1 MRIAGSTLHKIPGPP
16 VKSFWTGHFSQ
27 FFARDG
33 ENFQR
38 HLASYGPITK
48 INGFLGQPILC
59 VADPKALHYILVKEE
74 HIYQETDDFISG
86 NILYF
91 GPGLLSTL
99 GQQHANQRKILNPV
113 FSINH
118 MRHMLPLFYSI
129 VHKLRDA
136 IRYRVQD
143 GPRELDV
150 LHWMG
155 RTALELI
162 GQGGLGYT
170 FDPLVEDRIDPYGE
184 ALKAIVPLAFR
195 LSVFVKLVLPLSK
208 RLVPRW
214 LRRAVVRLFP
224 TASTVNLLAE
234 VVNTMHERSS
244 AIYQETKLRVVGVD
258 AEVVKQIDGRK
269 DILSSLIRA
278 NTAADVKDQLSEE
291 EIVGQISTL
300 LFAATD
306 TTSTA
311 LSRILHLLA
320 QHPHVQ
326 QKLRHELLEANAAD
340 EVSYEELNKLPILDS
355 VCRETLRLH
364 PLVVSYSECMATK
377 DTVLPLF
384 KPITLTDGRQTSEIP
399 IAKGSEILLEYLGCN
414 VSKSLWGEDSLE
426 WKPERWLSGI
436 STKVADA
443 RVPGVYSHL
452 MSFAGGKRACIGF
465 KFAEMEMK
473 TVLSVLVSTF
483 TFELSDKPIAWNMA
497 GIMYPTAGKESSNP
511 SLPMKVGLYNLN
523 VPRV

>member
-1 MRIAGSTLHKIPGPP
+1 MRVAGSTLHKIPGPP
-16 VKSFWTGHFSQ
+16 VKSFWTGHLSQ

-33 ENFQR
+33 EDFQR

-59 VADPKALHYILVKEE
+59 VADPKALHHILIEEE
-74 HIYQETDDFISG
+74 HMYQETEDFILA
-86 NILYF
+86 NTLYF
-91 GPGLLSTL
+91 GPGLTSTL
-99 GQQHANQRKILNPV
+99 GQQHAKQRKILNPV
-113 FSINH
+113 FSMNH
-118 MRHMLPLFYSI
+118 IRRMLPLFCSI
-129 VHKLRDA
+129 AHKKLRDA

-150 LHWMG
+150 LSWMN

-162 GQGGLGYT
+162 GQGGLGCT
-170 FDPLVEDRIDPYGE
+170 LDPLVEDRIDPYGA
-184 ALKAIVPLAFR
+184 ALKALAPLAFR
-195 LSVFVKLVLPLSK
+195 LSIFIKLLLPLSK
-208 RLVPRW
+208 RLVPGW
-214 LRRAVVRLFP
+214 LCRAVVESFP
-224 TASTVNLLAE
+224 TASPVNQLTTV
-234 VVNTMHERSS
+234 VKTMHERAN
-244 AIYQETKLRVVGVD
+244 AIYQETKLRVVGGD
-258 AEVVKQIDGRK
+258 PEVVKQIDERK
-269 DILSSLIRA
+269 EPELLSCLIRA

-300 LFAATD
+300 LFSAMD
-306 TTSTA
+306 TTSNA

-340 EVSYEELNKLPILDS
+340 GLSYEELNKLPILDS

-364 PLVVSYSECMATK
+364 PPATFIFRVATK

-384 KPITLTDGRQTSEIP
+384 KPITLTDGRQISEIP
-399 IAKGSEILLEYLGCN
+399 IAKGSEILLEFLGCN
-414 VSKSLWGEDSLE
+414 ISQSLWGEDSLE
-426 WKPERWLSGI
+426 WKPERWLSEI

-452 MSFAGGKRACIGF
+452 MTFAGGKRACIGF

-483 TFELSDKPIAWNMA
+483 TFELSDKPIVWNMA

-511 SLPMKVGLYNLN
+511 SLPMKVGLYN
-523 VPRV
+523 VRRV